1 MSDITFNCS
10 LYDEHEQVDES
21 NIETI
26 DWANKEKLEN
36 DKKVYF
42 VLEEVEK
49 DFKAK
54 VDAAASEIV

>member
-1 MSDITFNCS
+1 MNDVTFNCS
-10 LYDEHEQVDES
+10 LYDEHKQVDKS
-21 NIETI
+21 NIKTI
-26 DWANKEKLEN
+26 DWANKEELED

-54 VDAAASEIV
+54 VDAAAGESV